1 MTRSLVAR
9 GSLPRYRTKMLRSHL
24 RVAPLARAAAGRLAN
39 SVSRQ
44 KTSGTED
51 STASLLGSRPRS
63 QFHRG
68 RILTSSF
75 YERETEIVAR
85 EMLGTVLE
93 CQTDD
98 GTASGIIVE
107 TEAYLGE
114 HDLACHAAV
123 GRTARTEHLYG
134 SPGIAYVYLIY
145 GMYWCFNA
153 VTRSE
158 GLPSAVLVRALEP
171 LDGIAMM
178 HKRRP
183 RIVNTADLTNGPGKL
198 CAALGITGSMSGKTL
213 QRKPLLI
220 REGEPVP
227 ADEVEITA
235 RIGIPRPADGPL
247 RWIGKGNRF
256 VSRGKGAGKG
266 APRKG

>member
-1 MTRSLVAR
+1 
-9 GSLPRYRTKMLRSHL
+9 
-24 RVAPLARAAAGRLAN
+24 
-39 SVSRQ
+39 VSRQ
-44 KTSGTED
+44 KNSGTEH
-51 STASLLGSRPRS
+51 SAASLLGSRPRS

-68 RILTSSF
+68 RILPPGF

-93 CQTDD
+93 CRTEK

-123 GRTARTEHLYG
+123 GRTARTEVLYG
-134 SPGIAYVYLIY
+134 PPGFSYVYFIY

-171 LDGIAMM
+171 LDGIALM

-183 RIVNTADLTNGPGKL
+183 RISNTADLTIGPGKL
-198 CAALGITGSMSGKTL
+198 STALGITGKMTGKIL
-213 QRKPLLI
+213 QRKPIVI
-220 REGEPVP
+220 REGEPVD
-227 ADEVEITA
+227 DEDIEVTT
-235 RIGIPRPADGPL
+235 RIGITKSADWPL
-247 RWIGKGNRF
+247 RWIVRGNHF
-256 VSRGKGAGKG
+256 VSGRGKAKK
-266 APRKG
+266 P